1 MANISCF
8 VDTKEVLIRFPVG
21 RQAASIL
28 INNVVITCYAQRD
41 WHKSIQEMP
50 DLIQVV
56 DFSRLTQVS
65 YQVASTTSSRLVI
78 IKPKLP
84 IQTHPDIGLITKVTS
99 LLQLVISDTRLASPR
114 LLAHKAY
121 VRVHT
126 IYHYIPRTLHIYM
139 KHNRKFMQSTQ
150 ESRHQSISN
159 LSLSPNGTALSLYTS
174 TNNRPLIL
182 FTLFWQVKLKLL

>member
-1 MANISCF
+1 
-8 VDTKEVLIRFPVG
+8 
-21 RQAASIL
+21 
-28 INNVVITCYAQRD
+28 
-41 WHKSIQEMP
+41 MP

-65 YQVASTTSSRLVI
+65 HQVASTTSSRIVVI
-78 IKPKLP
+78 EAN
-84 IQTHPDIGLITKVTS
+84 PDIGLITKVTS